1 MTDIKK
7 AFGIIT
13 DKVYDALKG
22 QNFTKQK
29 VESSNDNELVSLF
42 TSETVAYSVIYFK
55 DKMLCVLRSCS
66 MTDEGPDNEWKTMAT
81 WMFNPESDT
90 EKEADSIGNDF
101 VEAVSSAS
109 AVKRVKQAKKKR
121 NNGDDG
127 NADPLFLAKR
137 FMVLFPEIKDEIKK
151 EQDEKESFR
160 GVYFTRTFIVPR
172 VNALLERGV
181 KSEINKLSQ
190 ILSTQYQNGD
200 MDTRS
205 IITIVILNST
215 NEKFKEKLEEKMS
228 DELKKAWSF
237 ALKMKGK
244 KVKPE
249 KVKAKKPGMFSG
261 SRL

>member
-13 DKVYDALKG
+13 DKVNDTLKG
-22 QNFTKQK
+22 QNFKAQK
-29 VESSNDNELVSLF
+29 VESQSANELVSLF
-42 TSETVAYSVIYFK
+42 TSDTVAYSVVYYK
-55 DKMLCVLRSCS
+55 DKMLCVLRSCT

-81 WMFNPESDT
+81 WMFNPETDT

-101 VEAVSSAS
+101 VEAVTSAT
-109 AVKRVKQAKKKR
+109 AVKRAKQTKRKKS
-121 NNGDDG
+121 GDDG

-137 FMVLFPEIKDEIKK
+137 FMVLFPELKDEIKK
-151 EQDEKESFR
+151 EQDTKEVFR
-160 GVYFTRTFIVPR
+160 GVYFTRNFIVPR
-172 VNALLERGV
+172 VNELLARGV

-190 ILSTQYQNGD
+190 ILSTQYSNGD

-205 IITIVILNST
+205 IITIVILNSVD
-215 NEKFKEKLEEKMS
+215 EKYKEKLEEKMS
-228 DELKKAWSF
+228 DELKKAWKF

-249 KVKAKKPGMFSG
+249 KVKKKSGMFSG

>member
-29 VESSNDNELVSLF
+29 VESSNTNELVSLF
-42 TSETVAYSVIYFK
+42 TSESVAYSVIYFK

-109 AVKRVKQAKKKR
+109 AVKRVKQAKKKKS
-121 NNGDDG
+121 GDDG

-137 FMVLFPEIKDEIKK
+137 FMVLFPELKEEIKK
-151 EQDEKESFR
+151 EQDTKEVFR
-160 GVYFTRTFIVPR
+160 GVYFTRNFIVPR
-172 VNALLERGV
+172 VNALLQRGV

-215 NEKFKEKLEEKMS
+215 EEKYKEKLEEKMS

-244 KVKPE
+244 NVKPE
-249 KVKAKKPGMFSG
+249 KVKKKRNTLSG
-261 SRL
+261 TRL

>member
-1 MTDIKK
+1 MTDINK

-13 DKVYDALKG
+13 NKLDEALKA
-22 QNFTKQK
+22 QNIKKQK

-42 TSETVAYSVIYFK
+42 TGESVAYSTVYYK
-55 DKMLCVLRSCS
+55 DKMLCVLRSCT
-66 MTDEGPDNEWKTMAT
+66 MTEDGPDNEWKTMAT
-81 WMFNPESDT
+81 WMFNPETDT

-109 AVKRVKQAKKKR
+109 AVKRVKQTKKKKS
-121 NNGDDG
+121 DDG

-137 FMVLFPEIKDEIKK
+137 FLVLFSDLKEEIAK
-151 EQDEKESFR
+151 EQQKEEFR
-160 GVYFTRTFIVPR
+160 GVYFTRTHILPR
-172 VNALLERGV
+172 INELLIRG
-181 KSEINKLSQ
+181 NKQDIQKLCN
-190 ILSTQYQNGD
+190 ILSAQYQNGD

-205 IITIVILNST
+205 IITIVILNSIDEKYYDMI
-215 NEKFKEKLEEKMS
+215 NEKLS

-237 ALKMKGK
+237 AVKFKGK

-249 KVKAKKPGMFSG
+249 KVKKSGSMFSG

>member
-7 AFGIIT
+7 AFRIIN
-13 DKVYDALKG
+13 DKLNDTLKG
-22 QNFTKQK
+22 YNFKEQK
-29 VESSNDNELVSLF
+29 VESSNANEMVSLF
-42 TSETVAYSVIYFK
+42 TSETIAYSVIYYK
-55 DKMLCVLRSCS
+55 DKMLCVLRSCT

-101 VEAVSSAS
+101 VEAVTSAS
-109 AVKRVKQAKKKR
+109 AVKRAKQTKRKKS
-121 NNGDDG
+121 GDDG

-137 FMVLFPEIKDEIKK
+137 FMVLFPELKEEIKK
-151 EQDEKESFR
+151 EQDTKEVFR

-172 VNALLERGV
+172 VNQLLARGV

-215 NEKFKEKLEEKMS
+215 DEKYREKLEEKMS

-249 KVKAKKPGMFSG
+249 KVKKKSSAFSG

>member
-29 VESSNDNELVSLF
+29 VESSNTNELVSLF
-42 TSETVAYSVIYFK
+42 TSESVAYSVIYFK

-109 AVKRVKQAKKKR
+109 AVKRVKQAKKKKS
-121 NNGDDG
+121 GDDG

-137 FMVLFPEIKDEIKK
+137 FMVLFPELKEEIKK
-151 EQDEKESFR
+151 EQDTKEVFR
-160 GVYFTRTFIVPR
+160 GVYFTRNFIVPR
-172 VNALLERGV
+172 INALLQRGV

-215 NEKFKEKLEEKMS
+215 EEKYKEKLEEKMS

-249 KVKAKKPGMFSG
+249 KVKKKRNTLSG
-261 SRL
+261 TRL

>member
-13 DKVYDALKG
+13 DKLNDTLKG
-22 QNFTKQK
+22 YNFKEQK
-29 VESSNDNELVSLF
+29 VESSNANELVSLF
-42 TSETVAYSVIYFK
+42 TSEAVAYSVIYYK
-55 DKMLCVLRSCS
+55 DKMLCILRSCT

-101 VEAVSSAS
+101 VEAVTSAS
-109 AVKRVKQAKKKR
+109 AVKRAKQTKRKK
-121 NNGDDG
+121 NSDDG

-137 FMVLFPEIKDEIKK
+137 FMVLFPELKEEIKK
-151 EQDEKESFR
+151 EQDTKEVFR

-172 VNALLERGV
+172 VNELLARGA

-215 NEKFKEKLEEKMS
+215 AEKYKEKLEEKMS

-249 KVKAKKPGMFSG
+249 KVKKKSSMFSG